1 MRSII
6 ILAGLILAGALTAA
20 APAASGKLVL
30 QPRSRQWS
38 DPEGR

>member
-20 APAASGKLVL
+20 APVASGKLGNL
-30 QPRSRQWS
+30 
-38 DPEGR
+38 